1 MPTSGN
7 VASILQLPI
16 WLNDEQ
22 LERAQVLGANWQVS
36 IPTLMQAN
44 GKAFP
49 AVTHGVHRRTIQ
61 NIGITPIYYWIGNAI
76 DPVYATETPHGIL
89 AGCKVA
95 LDGTGGQVD
104 LSQFTQA
111 VWVGNPTGAA
121 FDALLFSSYIPNL
134 SGNAY
139 KV

>member
-1 MPTSGN
+1 MPN
-7 VASILQLPI
+7 VGSVTQLPI

-22 LERAQVLGANWQVS
+22 LERAQVLGTNWQVS

-61 NIGITPIYYWIGNAI
+61 NIGITPIYYWVG
-76 DPVYATETPHGIL
+76 DPEPDYAAQTPHGIL

-139 KV
+139 KA